1 MLGLFLHLRRTQ
13 AWPVELLCAS
23 ELLAVASATRE
34 LAALATE
41 PGVHTFDASGR
52 TIDVAL
58 IRALQELR
66 ARRPELILH
75 FVLMPPQLAGVM
87 DGRRS
92 IFSATNADLQLYNRR
107 GRWMLYTACAL
118 ARRVDFLEPSVR
130 DKVASYMPWAAA
142 RFRVT
147 PGSFVDT
154 SLFHPAPAHERER
167 SVVFLG
173 RFLHEKGAY
182 RLAERLI
189 ETNRLLEERGIHG
202 VKYRFLGRDN
212 DQPPLTPRL
221 LAMRDKLDIE
231 VGFDPDPQNA
241 LSRAAVFLSLQF
253 RTNYPSKSL
262 LEAMAGG
269 AIPVV
274 TDTGNTREIVND
286 TFGYFVPKAFEARHL
301 ADCIYNA
308 LTLSDQAR
316 DERVRAM
323 YEHLAR
329 RFSLQAMA
337 DYYVSLYRD
346 VDELSSYT

>member
-173 RFLHEKGAY
+173 RFLREKGVY
-182 RLAERLI
+182 RWADQLAEVDA
-189 ETNRLLEERGIHG
+189 LLRARGLTG
-202 VKYRFLGRDN
+202 VKYRFLGRDG
-212 DQPPLTPRL
+212 DTPPLTPK
-221 LAMRDKLDIE
+221 LAALKETIDVE
-231 VGFDPDPQNA
+231 AGFDPDPQNA
-241 LSRAAVFLSLQF
+241 LNRAGVFLSLQF

-274 TDTGNTREIVND
+274 TDVGRTREIVD
-286 TFGYFVPKAFEARHL
+286 ERYGYFVPKNFEARHL
-301 ADCIYNA
+301 ADACYQA
-308 LTLSDQAR
+308 LTLPADAR
-316 DERVRAM
+316 DARVKLM
-323 YEHLAR
+323 HDHLHA
-329 RFSLQAMA
+329 RFSIDAMA
-337 DYYVSLYRD
+337 NYYVDLYREAS
-346 VDELSSYT
+346 ELNEA